1 MIWYNSQHI
10 TIHDQTRS
18 QQLKSCS
25 DNVFCLW
32 ALKTIC
38 TAEMRQISMQEFGCH
53 LVHQACVAVI
63 SLTAVF
69 LLSCNI
75 PPKQMAGRIQSTFLS
90 WFEPIPATVLFSGTV
105 LCKNKTFQMSSNHSL
120 HSIVSC
126 VVSSCLVE
134 SSYLCCHIHHF
145 YLWSGFNE
153 TKTEPSPVTSD
164 TSDAI
169 RKYRGSFLCEN

>member
-1 MIWYNSQHI
+1 
-10 TIHDQTRS
+10 
-18 QQLKSCS
+18 
-25 DNVFCLW
+25 
-32 ALKTIC
+32 
-38 TAEMRQISMQEFGCH
+38 MQEFGCH

-69 LLSCNI
+69 LLSCNYI
-75 PPKQMAGRIQSTFLS
+75 TFLLNKWLVEFKAHS
-90 WFEPIPATVLFSGTV
+90 FPDLSLSQLQYYFLELF
-105 LCKNKTFQMSSNHSL
+105 CAKKTFHMSSNHSL

-145 YLWSGFNE
+145 YLRSGFNE
-153 TKTEPSPVTSD
+153 TKTEPSPDTSD

>member
-10 TIHDQTRS
+10 TVHDQTRS

-53 LVHQACVAVI
+53 LVHQACIAVI

-105 LCKNKTFQMSSNHSL
+105 LCKKTFHMSSNHGL